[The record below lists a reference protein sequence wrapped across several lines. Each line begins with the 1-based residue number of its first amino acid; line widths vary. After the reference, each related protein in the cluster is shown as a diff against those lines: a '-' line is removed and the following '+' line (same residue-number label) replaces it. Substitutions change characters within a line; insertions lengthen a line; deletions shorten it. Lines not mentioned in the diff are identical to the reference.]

1 MPAKVLIV
9 DDEKDFLDI
18 MAERMGARGVEV
30 STTTSA
36 ENALKMVLKESYD
49 AVIMDLMM
57 PEMDGFKA
65 LKLFKETRPDLPIIL
80 LTANV
85 PEEKCIEAIKL
96 GAMDVIEKPADLN
109 LLTQKIEEAKALKV
123 NAIHAEHEALST
135 NSPGRGRRISR
146 FGHLFPWLCC
156 YLPRTRNKSFV
167 RLPQSAQA
175 RVYSR
180 ELPAWQFTQAP
191 WLPAREFPPEN
202 QRWGRP
208 PEIQ

>member
-36 ENALKMVLKESYD
+36 ENALKMVRKETYD
-49 AVIMDLMM
+49 VVIMDLMM

-96 GAMDVIEKPADLN
+96 GAMNVIEKPADLN
-109 LLTQKIEEAKALKV
+109 LLTQKIKDAKARK
-123 NAIHAEHEALST
+123 
-135 NSPGRGRRISR
+135 
-146 FGHLFPWLCC
+146 
-156 YLPRTRNKSFV
+156 NK
-167 RLPQSAQA
+167 
-175 RVYSR
+175 
-180 ELPAWQFTQAP
+180 
-191 WLPAREFPPEN
+191 
-202 QRWGRP
+202 
-208 PEIQ
+208 

>member
-18 MAERMGARGVEV
+18 MAERMSARGMDV
-30 STTTSA
+30 STATSA

-57 PEMDGFKA
+57 PEMDGFTA
-65 LKLFKETRPDLPIIL
+65 LKLFKETRPNLPIIL

-123 NAIHAEHEALST
+123 NVLHAEHEAS
-135 NSPGRGRRISR
+135 GI
-146 FGHLFPWLCC
+146 
-156 YLPRTRNKSFV
+156 
-167 RLPQSAQA
+167 
-175 RVYSR
+175 
-180 ELPAWQFTQAP
+180 
-191 WLPAREFPPEN
+191 PPEE
-202 QRWGRP
+202 GG
-208 PEIQ
+208 E

>member
-1 MPAKVLIV
+1 MPAKVLII

-18 MAERMGARGVEV
+18 MAERMSARGMDV
-30 STTTSA
+30 STATSA

-57 PEMDGFKA
+57 PEMDGFTA

-109 LLTQKIEEAKALKV
+109 LLTQKIEEAKALKIK
-123 NAIHAEHEALST
+123 NGL
-135 NSPGRGRRISR
+135 
-146 FGHLFPWLCC
+146 
-156 YLPRTRNKSFV
+156 
-167 RLPQSAQA
+167 
-175 RVYSR
+175 
-180 ELPAWQFTQAP
+180 
-191 WLPAREFPPEN
+191 
-202 QRWGRP
+202 
-208 PEIQ
+208 

>member
-18 MAERMGARGVEV
+18 MAERMGAWGVEV

-36 ENALKMVLKESYD
+36 ENALKMVIKETYD
-49 AVIMDLMM
+49 VVIMDLMM

-109 LLTQKIEEAKALKV
+109 LLTQKIKEAKARK
-123 NAIHAEHEALST
+123 
-135 NSPGRGRRISR
+135 
-146 FGHLFPWLCC
+146 
-156 YLPRTRNKSFV
+156 KK
-167 RLPQSAQA
+167 
-175 RVYSR
+175 
-180 ELPAWQFTQAP
+180 
-191 WLPAREFPPEN
+191 
-202 QRWGRP
+202 
-208 PEIQ
+208 

>member
-18 MAERMGARGVEV
+18 MAERMSARGMAV

-36 ENALKMVLKESYD
+36 EIALEMVLKESFD

-65 LKLFKETRPDLPIIL
+65 LKLFKETRPDVPIIL

-96 GAMDVIEKPADLN
+96 GAMDVIEKPAELN
-109 LLTQKIEEAKALKV
+109 LLTQKIKDAKARK
-123 NAIHAEHEALST
+123 
-135 NSPGRGRRISR
+135 
-146 FGHLFPWLCC
+146 
-156 YLPRTRNKSFV
+156 KK
-167 RLPQSAQA
+167 
-175 RVYSR
+175 
-180 ELPAWQFTQAP
+180 
-191 WLPAREFPPEN
+191 
-202 QRWGRP
+202 
-208 PEIQ
+208 

>member
-123 NAIHAEHEALST
+123 NALHAEHEAS
-135 NSPGRGRRISR
+135 GI
-146 FGHLFPWLCC
+146 
-156 YLPRTRNKSFV
+156 
-167 RLPQSAQA
+167 
-175 RVYSR
+175 
-180 ELPAWQFTQAP
+180 
-191 WLPAREFPPEN
+191 PPEE
-202 QRWGRP
+202 GG
-208 PEIQ
+208 E